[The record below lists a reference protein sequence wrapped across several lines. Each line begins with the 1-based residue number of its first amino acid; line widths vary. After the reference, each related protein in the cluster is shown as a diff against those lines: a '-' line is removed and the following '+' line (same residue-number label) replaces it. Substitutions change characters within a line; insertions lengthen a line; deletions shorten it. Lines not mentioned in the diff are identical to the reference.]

1 MSKTSMKIGVIG
13 CGMISDWYFKAAKR
27 FKQMDI
33 ICCGDLR
40 EESAVKQ
47 GAEYGIPVKNVED
60 I

>member
-1 MSKTSMKIGVIG
+1 MTKTSMKIGVIG

-33 ICCGDLR
+33 VACGDLR
-40 EESAVKQ
+40 AESAEKQ
-47 GAEYGIPVKNVED
+47 GREYNIPVKSVEE